1 MSDERLHFLL
11 GIHNHQPVGNFESVV
26 DETILRAYHP
36 FLETIDRAG
45 RDLPVTVH
53 CSGGLLESLKARAR
67 HTFDLLGRLAAEGRV
82 ELLGGGFYE
91 PILALLPDWDKVGQ
105 IQALAQFLKSHWGV
119 TPRGMWLA
127 ERIWEPQLPR
137 ALREAG
143 VEFVLVDDSHFA
155 LAGLDPETLGG
166 YYLTEEQGAT
176 VAVFPINQRLRYLV
190 PFADPG
196 ESLRYLEGRRG
207 AGAITMVDDGE
218 KFGAWPGTDRLVYGE
233 RWLERFFQALREAP
247 WLAVSTFSRYIDSH
261 LPAGRVYLP
270 TAAYTEMGEW
280 ALPPAAAAELAAARH
295 RLGELPE
302 GERLTRLLRGG
313 FFRNFL
319 LKYPEI
325 GDAYWK
331 MLRLSG
337 RVHEGL
343 AARPRDPRFLAARER
358 LWQGQAND
366 AYWHGVFGG
375 CYLPHLRRAV
385 KSALIG
391 CERRLEGAG
400 KPIGIEWT
408 RADVDGDGQA
418 EVTVRSRTLGV
429 MLRPARGGSL
439 TELAWMGGEVDVA
452 DVLTRRPE
460 PYHRQV
466 AERPRPSDS
475 GEVKTIHSAP
485 AVKEAGLPALLRYDR
500 FRRAS
505 LLDGLFPP
513 AAGREPLDP
522 LEPWDAAWVAIG
534 ERPLDHEVKTSPR
547 EVAVLCYLLRPEG
560 QPMAL
565 QKSLVVAADDPAV
578 VAGYRLRW
586 EGGEPLD
593 ARWAVQCN
601 LTLSAGDA
609 PGRYFRVAGRPSLGS
624 RGRLEGAHGLAM
636 VDEWLGGEVAL
647 SFSAP
652 AEVAWAPVETVSLS
666 ESGFERIY
674 QGSALL
680 VSWPVRLEPGQT
692 WEASLRVRV
701 GEMAAGAPESGES
714 A

>member
-1 MSDERLHFLL
+1 VSDERLHFLL

-190 PFADPG
+190 PFADPA

-247 WLAVSTFSRYIDSH
+247 WLAVSTFSRYIASH
-261 LPAGRVYLP
+261 PPTGRVYLP

-280 ALPPAAAAELAAARH
+280 ALPPAAAVELAAARH

-400 KPIGIEWT
+400 KPIGIECL

>member
-1 MSDERLHFLL
+1 VSDDRLHFLL

-26 DETILRAYHP
+26 DDAVVRAYHP
-36 FLETIDRAG
+36 FLETLDRAG
-45 RDLPVTVH
+45 AGLPLTVH
-53 CSGGLLESLKARAR
+53 CSGGLLEALKARAR
-67 HTFDLLGRLAAEGRV
+67 PTFDLLGRLAADGQV

-105 IQALAQFLKSHWGV
+105 IQALAHFLKSHWGV

-137 ALREAG
+137 VLREAG

-166 YYLTEEQGAT
+166 YYLTEEQGAS

-190 PFADPG
+190 PFSDPG
-196 ESLRYLEGRRG
+196 ESLRYLDGRRG
-207 AGAITMVDDGE
+207 AGAITLVDDGE
-218 KFGAWPGTDRLVYGE
+218 KFGVWPGTDRLVYGE
-233 RWLERFFQALREAP
+233 RWLERFLDALRAAP
-247 WLAVSTFSRYIDSH
+247 WLHVSTFSRYLDERP
-261 LPAGRVYLP
+261 PAGRVYLP
-270 TAAYTEMGEW
+270 TAGYTEMGEW
-280 ALPPAAAAELAAARH
+280 ALPPAAAAELTAARH
-295 RLGELPE
+295 RLQDLPD
-302 GERLTRLLRGG
+302 GERLARLLRGG

-331 MLRLSG
+331 MLRLSR

-343 AARPRDPRFLAARER
+343 TARPRDPRLLAARER

-391 CERRLEGAG
+391 GERSLEGAG

-418 EVTVRSRTLGV
+418 EVTVRTRNLGV
-429 MLRPARGGSL
+429 VIRPARGGSL

-460 PYHRQV
+460 AYHRQV
-466 AERPRPSDS
+466 EERPRPSEP

-485 AVKEAGLPALLRYDR
+485 AVKEAGLTALLRYDR
-500 FRRAS
+500 FRRAV

-513 AAGREPLDP
+513 ADGREALDP
-522 LEPWDAAWVAIG
+522 LDPWDAAWMTVG
-534 ERPLDHEVKTSPR
+534 ERPLDHEVKASPR
-547 EVAVLCYLLRPEG
+547 EVAVLCSLLSPDGR
-560 QPMAL
+560 PMAL
-565 QKSLVVAADDPAV
+565 QKSLIVAADDPGITA
-578 VAGYRLRW
+578 AYRLRW
-586 EGGEPLD
+586 EGEEPLD

-652 AEVAWAPVETVSLS
+652 AEVSWAPVETVSLS

-680 VSWPVRLEPGQT
+680 VAWPLRLGPGET
-692 WEASLRVRV
+692 WEVSLRARV
-701 GEMAAGAPESGES
+701 GEMAAGAPETGPPS
-714 A
+714 

>member
-1 MSDERLHFLL
+1 VSDERLHFLL

-247 WLAVSTFSRYIDSH
+247 WLAVSTFSRYMDSH

-400 KPIGIEWT
+400 KPIGIECL

>member
-1 MSDERLHFLL
+1 MSDDRLHFLL

-26 DETILRAYHP
+26 DDAVIRAYHP

-45 RDLPVTVH
+45 SGLPLTVH
-53 CSGGLLESLKARAR
+53 CSGGLLEALKARAR
-67 HTFDLLGRLAAEGRV
+67 PTFDLLGRLAADGRV

-137 ALREAG
+137 VLREAG

-166 YYLTEEQGAT
+166 YYLTEEQGAS

-190 PFADPG
+190 PFSDPA

-207 AGAITMVDDGE
+207 AGAVTLVDDGE
-218 KFGAWPGTDRLVYGE
+218 KFGVWPGTDRLVYGE
-233 RWLERFFQALREAP
+233 RWLVRFLDALRAAP
-247 WLAVSTFSRYIDSH
+247 WLAVSTFSRYLDAH
-261 LPAGRVYLP
+261 PPAGRVYLP

-280 ALPPAAAAELAAARH
+280 ALPAAAAAELAAARH
-295 RLGELPE
+295 RLQELPD
-302 GERLTRLLRGG
+302 GERLARLLRGG

-319 LKYPEI
+319 VKYPEV

-331 MLRLSG
+331 TLRLSR

-343 AARPRDPRFLAARER
+343 SARPRDPRLLAARER

-391 CERRLEGAG
+391 CERGLDGAG
-400 KPIGIEWT
+400 KPIGIECV
-408 RADVDGDGQA
+408 RADVDGDGEV
-418 EVTVRSRTLGV
+418 EVTVRTRSLGAV
-429 MLRPARGGSL
+429 VRPARGGCL
-439 TELAWMGGEVDVA
+439 TELAWMSGEVDVA

-460 PYHRQV
+460 AYHRQV
-466 AERPRPSDS
+466 EERPREGRP
-475 GEVKTIHSAP
+475 GEVQTIHAPP
-485 AVKEAGLPALLRYDR
+485 AVKEAGLTALLRYDR
-500 FRRAS
+500 FRRAV

-513 AAGREPLDP
+513 ADGREPLDP
-522 LEPWDAAWVAIG
+522 LEPWDAAWVAVA

-547 EVAVLCYLLRPEG
+547 EVAVLCSLLRPDG
-560 QPMAL
+560 RPMSL
-565 QKSLVVAADDPAV
+565 QKSLVVAADDPV
-578 VAGYRLRW
+578 VAAGYRLRW
-586 EGGEPLD
+586 EGEEPLD

-636 VDEWLGGEVAL
+636 VDEWLGGEIAL
-647 SFSAP
+647 SCSAP
-652 AEVAWAPVETVSLS
+652 AEIAWAPVETVSLS

-674 QGSALL
+674 QGSAVL
-680 VSWPVRLEPGQT
+680 VIWPVRLRPGET
-692 WEASLRVRV
+692 WEVSLRLRV
-701 GEMAAGAPESGES
+701 GEMAAGSPESGES

>member
-1 MSDERLHFLL
+1 VSDERLHFLL

-400 KPIGIEWT
+400 KPIGIECL

>member
-1 MSDERLHFLL
+1 MERLAFCF
-11 GIHNHQPVGNFESVV
+11 GIHNHQPVGNFDHVMVEATERSY
-26 DETILRAYHP
+26 RP
-36 FLETIDRAG
+36 FLERLDQRPEL
-45 RDLPVTVH
+45 RLSVH
-53 CSGGLLESLKARAR
+53 FTGSLLEWLRERSPR
-67 HTFDLLGRLAAEGRV
+67 TFDLLGTVAARGQV
-82 ELLGGGFYE
+82 ELLTGGFYE
-91 PILALLPDWDKVGQ
+91 PILAVLPDHDKIGQ
-105 IQALAQFLKSHWGV
+105 IERLTTFLKSHFGV
-119 TPRGMWLA
+119 RPRGMWLA
-127 ERIWEPQLPR
+127 ERVWEPHLPR
-137 ALREAG
+137 VLGEAG
-143 VEFVLVDDSHFA
+143 VEYVLVDDRHFA
-155 LAGLDPETLGG
+155 LAGLDVDTLGG
-166 YYLTEEQGAT
+166 YYMTDEQGQSLR
-176 VAVFPINQRLRYLV
+176 VFPINQRLRYLI
-190 PFADPG
+190 PFAEVD
-196 ESLRYLEGRRG
+196 ETFEYLSTWRGR
-207 AGAITMVDDGE
+207 ATAITMADDGE
-218 KFGAWPGTDRLVYGE
+218 KFGVWPGTDRLVYGE
-233 RWLERFFQALREAP
+233 RWLARFLDTLRVTP
-247 WLAVSTFSRYIDSH
+247 WLRVSTFSRFLDTET
-261 LPAGRVYLP
+261 PAGRVYLP

-400 KPIGIEWT
+400 KPIGIECL

>member
-1 MSDERLHFLL
+1 VSDERLHFLL

-400 KPIGIEWT
+400 KPIGIECL

-680 VSWPVRLEPGQT
+680 MSWPVRLEPGQT

>member
-1 MSDERLHFLL
+1 MSDDRLHFLL

-26 DETILRAYHP
+26 DDAIVRAYHP
-36 FLETIDRAG
+36 FLETLDRAG
-45 RDLPVTVH
+45 GGLPLTVH
-53 CSGGLLESLKARAR
+53 CSGGLLEALKARAR
-67 HTFDLLGRLAAEGRV
+67 PTFDLLGRLAADGRV

-105 IQALAQFLKSHWGV
+105 IQALAHFLKSHWGV

-137 ALREAG
+137 VLREAG

-155 LAGLDPETLGG
+155 LAGLDPEALGG
-166 YYLTEEQGAT
+166 YYLTEEQGAS

-190 PFADPG
+190 PFSDPG

-207 AGAITMVDDGE
+207 AGAITLVDDGE
-218 KFGAWPGTDRLVYGE
+218 KFGVWPGTDRLVYGE
-233 RWLERFFQALREAP
+233 RWLERFLDALRAAP
-247 WLAVSTFSRYIDSH
+247 WLHVSTFSRYLDARP
-261 LPAGRVYLP
+261 PAGRVYLP

-280 ALPPAAAAELAAARH
+280 ALPPAAAAELTAARH
-295 RLGELPE
+295 RLQDMPD
-302 GERLTRLLRGG
+302 GERLARLLRGG

-331 MLRLSG
+331 MLRLSR

-343 AARPRDPRFLAARER
+343 TVRPRDPRLLAARER

-391 CERRLEGAG
+391 GERSLEGAG

-408 RADVDGDGQA
+408 RGDVDGDGQA
-418 EVTVRSRTLGV
+418 EVTVRTRSLGV
-429 MLRPARGGSL
+429 LIRPARGGSL

-460 PYHRQV
+460 AYHRQV
-466 AERPRPSDS
+466 AERPRSSEP

-485 AVKEAGLPALLRYDR
+485 EVKEAGLPALLRYDR
-500 FRRAS
+500 FRRAV

-513 AAGREPLDP
+513 AEGGEALDP
-522 LEPWDAAWVAIG
+522 LDPWDAAWMTVG
-534 ERPLDHEVKTSPR
+534 ERPLDHEVKASPR
-547 EVAVLCYLLRPEG
+547 EVAVLCSLLRPDG
-560 QPMAL
+560 RPMSL
-565 QKSLVVAADDPAV
+565 QKSLIVAADDPALT
-578 VAGYRLRW
+578 AGYRLRW
-586 EGGEPLD
+586 EGEEPLD

-647 SFSAP
+647 SFTAP
-652 AEVAWAPVETVSLS
+652 AEVSWAPVETVSLS

-680 VSWPVRLEPGQT
+680 VAWPVRLGPGET
-692 WEASLRVRV
+692 WEVSLRVRV
-701 GEMAAGAPESGES
+701 GEMAAGAPETGAPS
-714 A
+714 

>member
-1 MSDERLHFLL
+1 VSDERLHFLL

-190 PFADPG
+190 PFADPA

-247 WLAVSTFSRYIDSH
+247 WLAVSTFSRYIASH
-261 LPAGRVYLP
+261 PPTGRVYLP

-280 ALPPAAAAELAAARH
+280 ALPPAAAVELAAARH

-400 KPIGIEWT
+400 KPIGIECL

-547 EVAVLCYLLRPEG
+547 EVAVLCSLLRPEG

-680 VSWPVRLEPGQT
+680 VSWPLRLEPGQT

-701 GEMAAGAPESGES
+701 GEMAAGAAKSGES

>member
-280 ALPPAAAAELAAARH
+280 ALPPAAAVELAAARH

-400 KPIGIEWT
+400 KPIGIECL

-466 AERPRPSDS
+466 EERPRPSDS